1 MEDHLQ
7 TLHQDQG
14 NTIASHTQAAM
25 AMARHMSREQT
36 TFQKGD
42 KVLLESTNLKL
53 LYPYWKLA
61 PKQEGPFTIAEV
73 MGPVTYKLNLPKKWR
88 IHPIFHAAL
97 LTAYWTTKKHSP
109 ELSRPPPELVKGEE
123 EHKVKAILNHQTAG

>member
-1 MEDHLQ
+1 MEDHLHILQ
-7 TLHQDQG
+7 QDQE

-25 AMARHMSREQT
+25 AMARHTLKEQT

-53 LYPYWKLA
+53 PYPYWKLA

-73 MGPVTYKLNLPKKWR
+73 LGPVTYKLNLPKKWK

-97 LTAYWTTKKHSP
+97 LTAYQTTKEHSP
-109 ELSRPPPELVKGEE
+109 DLLRPPPDLVKGKE
-123 EHKVKAILNHQTAG
+123 EHKVEAILNH